1 MVAQLKGTLMKDWR
15 IVVHYGSLTGGILQ
29 HEKQTFEC
37 FGDALEKIMLV
48 AELSKGC
55 DLLVTE
61 EASMLFHDLSKLHRS
76 TRVANRIVPFLIIS
90 LHDLQSH
97 TSRLSFTGQSLSFL
111 ESRKVQDSKEPGRL
125 ISAEEYS
132 KRLSFRDCLGFRKVK
147 DESAYDEWISNQAY
161 SLDARFQSIL
171 VIITYLVLSIVRLF
185 IISHFIKEDYWCSIA
200 ECIRFLV
207 ILPCLVLVTLYLQ
220 LASLMTSSL
229 QKAGISPRT
238 IIRCI
243 FLTIN
248 IGTLISESANISY
261 FNMSKINYTTYGL
274 LTNEH
279 VVWICWTLASRF
291 VRFRFKSI
299 LLCVYIAYCTVC
311 RMLQDIPWMPLSL
324 IALSMYII
332 TILLGSFA
340 CGFSLERKSRMEFL
354 KWSEQKA
361 AINDA
366 NDEREYLESVVSSVV
381 PLHISNALRNDRNAA
396 NISSQSVAILF
407 LKILNWAD
415 IVTNLNSAQKMKY
428 ASEFFTYA
436 EALCQTYK
444 VELVHIFGGGCL
456 ILAGAIEKEGR
467 PETKCLNLW
476 KEMQVCAPSYMF
488 GKQDTRVHIGAAIA
502 TGTVCGGIVGHK
514 RVSFDV
520 WGRPVTE
527 VMRMAHILSGNTL
540 LVNELCKA
548 NLGDHVGIVYEN
560 DGPAEEFVGS
570 KVFRAESFTD
580 VWQTFKQHIDWAD
593 FQ

>member
-1 MVAQLKGTLMKDWR
+1 
-15 IVVHYGSLTGGILQ
+15 
-29 HEKQTFEC
+29 
-37 FGDALEKIMLV
+37 
-48 AELSKGC
+48 
-55 DLLVTE
+55 
-61 EASMLFHDLSKLHRS
+61 
-76 TRVANRIVPFLIIS
+76 
-90 LHDLQSH
+90 
-97 TSRLSFTGQSLSFL
+97 
-111 ESRKVQDSKEPGRL
+111 
-125 ISAEEYS
+125 
-132 KRLSFRDCLGFRKVK
+132 
-147 DESAYDEWISNQAY
+147 
-161 SLDARFQSIL
+161 
-171 VIITYLVLSIVRLF
+171 
-185 IISHFIKEDYWCSIA
+185 
-200 ECIRFLV
+200 
-207 ILPCLVLVTLYLQ
+207 
-220 LASLMTSSL
+220 MTSSL